1 MATQSVQSAIRNSQ
15 SAILKPAASAA
26 VGHFRW
32 VICALL
38 FTATTINYLD
48 RQVFGILAPDLQRSL
63 RWNEVEYGYI
73 VAAFTTAYAIGLL
86 LVGRLM
92 DRVGSRIGYAAA
104 VAFWSVAAM
113 AHALAS
119 GAFSFAAAR
128 AALGLG
134 ESGNFP
140 VGIKTVAEWFPRR
153 ERAFATGLFN
163 SGTNVGAI
171 VAPLVVPFIA
181 LHYGWQWAFIATGA
195 VGFLWLALWL
205 AVYERPESHPR
216 LSPGEL
222 AYIRSDAEE
231 PTTKVAWAALL
242 PHRQTWAIAVGKFMT
257 DPIWWFY
264 LFWLAKFLNERF
276 GLTLATVG
284 MPLVTIYLL
293 SDIGSIG
300 GGWLSS
306 ALIKRGWSVNGGRK
320 TAMLVCAIAVMPIAV
335 ASRMT
340 HLWAVVG
347 IVGLATAAH
356 QGWSANMFTLV
367 SDMFPRRAVGSVT
380 GIGGMAGAI
389 GGILLQT
396 ATGYLLNFTG
406 SYLPVFILASSAYL
420 IALVIIHRLVPTLEP
435 ADVG

>member
-1 MATQSVQSAIRNSQ
+1 MPYTIQEPHAAARE
-15 SAILKPAASAA
+15 PAPGAR
-26 VGHFRW
+26 VGRFRW

-38 FTATTINYLD
+38 FAATTINYMD
-48 RQVFGILAPDLQRSL
+48 RQVFGILAPDLQRTLHWS
-63 RWNEVEYGYI
+63 EVEYSRI
-73 VAAFTTAYAIGLL
+73 VATFSAAYAIGLL
-86 LVGRLM
+86 LAGRLM

-104 VAFWSVAAM
+104 VGFWSVAAM

-171 VAPLVVPFIA
+171 VAPLVVPPIA
-181 LHYGWQWAFIATGA
+181 LNYGWQWAFIATGA
-195 VGFLWLALWL
+195 VGFLWLLLWL
-205 AVYERPESHPR
+205 AVYQPSESHPR
-216 LSPGEL
+216 LSAAEL

-231 PTTKVAWAALL
+231 PTTKVEWARLL
-242 PHRQTWAIAVGKFMT
+242 PHRQMWAIAIGKFMT

-264 LFWLAKFLNERF
+264 LFWLAKFLHERF
-276 GLTLATVG
+276 GVTLSTVG
-284 MPLVTIYLL
+284 LPLVAIYLL
-293 SDIGSIG
+293 SDVSSIG

-306 ALIKRGWSVNGGRK
+306 TLIRRGWTVNRGRK
-320 TAMLVCAIAVMPIAV
+320 TAMLGCAIAVTPIAF
-335 ASRMT
+335 ASQVT
-340 HLWAVVG
+340 NLWTAVFL
-347 IVGLATAAH
+347 VGLAAAAH
-356 QGWSANMFTLV
+356 QGWSANMFTLA

-380 GIGGMAGAI
+380 GIGGMSGAV

-396 ATGYLLNFTG
+396 ATGYWLDRTG
-406 SYLPVFILASSAYL
+406 SYVAIFLLASSTYL
-420 IALVIIHRLVPTLEP
+420 VALAIIHLLAPKLAP
-435 ADVG
+435 ADLA